1 MLSALRRFLPSP
13 RRLAVLFFGIIIPLL
28 IAGEIAEEVLEQER
42 FAFEQPL
49 MLWLHQHIAPAFTP
63 VTVALHYVGKTATA
77 VAISLLFAAYYYAR
91 RQRSRAV
98 FVLLG
103 TALPTA
109 VMFVSKQF
117 FDRAR
122 PEFWPRIIEETNAS
136 FPSGHSTFAAAL
148 ATIFVLVYWHS
159 PHRRLIVAAAV
170 VFTFLMGFSRII
182 LGVHYP
188 TDVLVGWITGTSIVL
203 GLHIVMYHRLP
214 RP

>member
-49 MLWLHQHIAPAFTP
+49 MLWLHHHIAPAFTP
-63 VTVALHYVGKTATA
+63 VAVALHYVGKTATA

-122 PEFWPRIIEETNAS
+122 PEFWPRIIEETNTS

-148 ATIFVLVYWHS
+148 ATMMVLIYWHS
-159 PHRRLIVAAAV
+159 PHRMKIFFAGVIFAL
-170 VFTFLMGFSRII
+170 LMGFSRVY

-188 TDVLVGWITGTSIVL
+188 TDVLVGWINGIATVSAVYFCFFRR
-203 GLHIVMYHRLP
+203 HFQP
-214 RP
+214 